1 MSDKKNARSRASKA
15 ERRAPTAKPT
25 TEDAS
30 AKTRLLEAGAKL
42 FAERGLEG
50 TSVRDLA
57 AEAGLN
63 LSLVSYYF
71 GGKEGLYKEL
81 LRNFA
86 VNVRD
91 ELESLLNLGSA
102 EELTQESLER
112 LFTGIVAC
120 LTDIR
125 TKHTAMS
132 LVMQRERLAG
142 LPHGREIHDD
152 IFGPLGLML
161 IGFIQKAQK
170 KGLVKKELNPL
181 LVFIFL
187 QESLI
192 GFHTLVHCDLK
203 VTQTGL
209 GTTKNFKDFQHQL
222 VQIFVKGIFT

>member
-1 MSDKKNARSRASKA
+1 MASNKTSKNQLKPEISPVVKTASEDQGAKA
-15 ERRAPTAKPT
+15 
-25 TEDAS
+25 
-30 AKTRLLEAGAKL
+30 RLLEAGAKL

-86 VNVRD
+86 VSVRD
-91 ELESLLNLGSA
+91 ELESVVNNGASA
-102 EELTQESLER
+102 ELTQESLER
-112 LFTGIVAC
+112 VFMGIVTC
-120 LTDIR
+120 LSEIR
-125 TKHTAMS
+125 TKHADMS

-142 LPHGREIHDD
+142 LPYGREIHDD
-152 IFGPLGLML
+152 IFGPLGIVL

-187 QESLI
+187 QESII
-192 GFHTLVHCDLK
+192 GYHTLVHCDLK
-203 VTQTGL
+203 ITEKGL
-209 GTTKNFKDFQHQL
+209 GATKNFKDYQQQL